1 MTVAC
6 QKINAVGSLDVTES
20 EWLECPDPTKM
31 LEWLHQ
37 SRASQR
43 KLRLFACA
51 CCRYIWHLL
60 TDERSRKAV
69 EVAER
74 YADGEAT
81 TKELGAARRDAR
93 KVCSRYTSESSRYPA
108 AAAGHAS
115 EYRAWRGG
123 WNVAQAVASPIIH
136 AGQQEGTGVRWAQAD
151 LLRDIFGPL
160 AFRRGCVLPSGLTW
174 NERTVGC
181 LAQSAYDDRHLP
193 YGTLDQARLAA
204 LADALE
210 ESVPVDAE
218 ILGHLRGPG
227 PHVRGCHAVD
237 AILGRG

>member
-6 QKINAVGSLDVTES
+6 QKIYDVGSLAVTES
-20 EWLECPDPTKM
+20 EWLECPGPTKM

-37 SRASQR
+37 SRTSQR

-69 EVAER
+69 EVAEQ

-81 TKELGAARRDAR
+81 TEELAGARRDAR
-93 KVCSRYTSESSRYPA
+93 KVCSRYTSESSWYPA
-108 AAAGHAS
+108 AAAGYAS

-123 WNVAQAVASPIIH
+123 WNVAEAVASHSIH
-136 AGQQEGTGVRWAQAD
+136 PGQQEGTGVRWAQAD

-160 AFRRGCVLPSGLTW
+160 AFRRVSVLSSGLTW
-174 NERTVGC
+174 NGRTVVC

-210 ESVPVDAE
+210 ESGYSDAE
-218 ILGHLRGPG
+218 LLGHLRGPG